1 MRKRRVMK
9 RVRVISLLLCVV
21 MVFGMIP
28 VMGASAAEEKLTV
41 SQTKADLPK
50 NGSVE
55 LTASCA
61 AENTALAYQWQILVP
76 GADLWVDISG
86 ENSASIKVT
95 YAMVANLLSD
105 GKATLRAKSEISGET
120 VCTDEVTITV
130 TEPVATVSAAP
141 ATTFALKKAA
151 TRTNAAAQPVD
162 LSALKAKAEEA
173 KAEEPKV
180 SALQMIKDSV
190 KEDDS
195 KPLSQLNLRSIL
207 GGDILYAELVR
218 RQLWLIVIM
227 VAFVVVYVASR
238 YQCQQDMIKIA
249 NMETELKDAKYRAL
263 SISSK
268 LTEKCRESHVLQMLK
283 ENNDSL
289 LKMSD
294 QPPYIIQIQQ

>member
-1 MRKRRVMK
+1 MAEDIEGKGEM
-9 RVRVISLLLCVV
+9 SL
-21 MVFGMIP
+21 
-28 VMGASAAEEKLTV
+28 
-41 SQTKADLPK
+41 
-50 NGSVE
+50 
-55 LTASCA
+55 
-61 AENTALAYQWQILVP
+61 
-76 GADLWVDISG
+76 
-86 ENSASIKVT
+86 
-95 YAMVANLLSD
+95 
-105 GKATLRAKSEISGET
+105 
-120 VCTDEVTITV
+120 
-130 TEPVATVSAAP
+130 EP
-141 ATTFALKKAA
+141 
-151 TRTNAAAQPVD
+151 
-162 LSALKAKAEEA
+162 KAKAEEA

-227 VAFVVVYVASR
+227 VAFVVIYVASR

>member
-1 MRKRRVMK
+1 MAEDIEGKGEM
-9 RVRVISLLLCVV
+9 
-21 MVFGMIP
+21 P
-28 VMGASAAEEKLTV
+28 V
-41 SQTKADLPK
+41 
-50 NGSVE
+50 
-55 LTASCA
+55 
-61 AENTALAYQWQILVP
+61 
-76 GADLWVDISG
+76 
-86 ENSASIKVT
+86 
-95 YAMVANLLSD
+95 
-105 GKATLRAKSEISGET
+105 
-120 VCTDEVTITV
+120 
-130 TEPVATVSAAP
+130 EP
-141 ATTFALKKAA
+141 
-151 TRTNAAAQPVD
+151 
-162 LSALKAKAEEA
+162 KAKAEEA